1 MRSTISWGRR
11 RSFARR
17 LLDWYAKSGRDL
29 PWRHTR
35 DPYAILVCE
44 ILSHQT
50 QLARVIP
57 VYTEILRRYP
67 TVGAMADAPLESIKA
82 ISDPLGYK
90 VRGRW
95 LHGAALQV
103 RDAGGRFPTTLE
115 GLRRLPGVGRYTAS
129 AVMSFAYQADVPLVD
144 TNVRR
149 VLSRHFIGSAGILS
163 ASKVWMLAADLIPRR
178 RGHLLNQALMDLGAT
193 VCRARTPAC
202 ARCPV
207 RRSCRYRL
215 GHRPAAVR
223 VF

>member
-1 MRSTISWGRR
+1 MSTISTSRR

-17 LLDWYAKSGRDL
+17 LLDWYAANGRDL

-50 QLARVIP
+50 QLARVVPI
-57 VYTEILRRYP
+57 YTEILRRYP
-67 TVGAMADAPLESIKA
+67 TVQAMADASPDAIKD
-82 ISDPLGYK
+82 ITDPLGYK
-90 VRGRW
+90 IRGRW
-95 LHGAALQV
+95 LHAAALQV
-103 RDAGGRFPTTLE
+103 RDGGGFPTTLD
-115 GLRRLPGVGRYTAS
+115 GLRRLPGVGPYTAG
-129 AVMSFAYQADVPLVD
+129 AIMSFAYDADVPLVD

-149 VLSRHFIGSAGILS
+149 VLSRHFSGGGDQLTTAKIWALAG
-163 ASKVWMLAADLIPRR
+163 ALIPRQ
-178 RGHLLNQALMDLGAT
+178 RGHLINQALMDLGAL

-215 GHRPAAVR
+215 RHPPATMR
-223 VF
+223 IF

>member
-1 MRSTISWGRR
+1 M
-11 RSFARR
+11 
-17 LLDWYAKSGRDL
+17 DWYAASGRDL

-50 QLARVIP
+50 QLARVVP
-57 VYTEILRRYP
+57 VYQEILRRYP
-67 TVGAMADAPLESIKA
+67 TAEAMAAVPLGSIKRLT
-82 ISDPLGYK
+82 DPLGYK

-95 LHGAALQV
+95 LHAAALHV

-115 GLRRLPGVGRYTAS
+115 GMRRLPGVGPYTAA

-149 VLSRHFIGSAGILS
+149 LLSRHFIGETDRLTAGR
-163 ASKVWMLAADLIPRR
+163 VWALATDLVPRG
-178 RGHLLNQALMDLGAT
+178 RGHLLNQALMDLGAM
-193 VCRARTPAC
+193 VCRARAPQC

-215 GHRPAAVR
+215 GHRPPAVR
-223 VF
+223 VP